1 MADHLLSPQEA
12 ITKLLVS
19 MGQLGAS
26 DLHLKVGNPPYYR
39 VAGHLRRVEMPALPN
54 SEYLEK
60 MMADLIPAGHK
71 GKFDERG
78 DLDFS
83 TTGVGTGD
91 RFRVN
96 LYRSMGDVHAAI
108 RRVQSKIP
116 SFEELHLPPIYREA
130 ISNSVEG
137 LILVSGVTGSGKSS
151 SLAAMLQHINELR
164 SMHIITVE
172 DPVEYVFHPKKSI
185 ISQREIGIDIP
196 SYAEALR
203 FVVRQDPDCIL
214 IGEMRDKETMLAAI
228 QAAETGH
235 LVLGSIHCSDA
246 QQTFS
251 RILEFFP
258 RTEHAFIRSSL
269 ANSLTAIMCQR
280 LLPGIDPGKRFPATE
295 VLLNNSVVKEKI
307 VHEQDE
313 DLPALINQCREEGMR
328 SFTQSLCELIETELV
343 HYDTA
348 MEHAPSREA
357 LASMV
362 KGIKTA
368 SATLVAQRP
377 SLDT

>member
-368 SATLVAQRP
+368 SATLVGRIRAPR
-377 SLDT
+377 